1 MQRQENTGYEQVMGV
16 HEIGRMTENCL
27 QISVH
32 KAVWLLGAV
41 FSKTGA
47 FMKQCGD
54 CVLM

>member
-1 MQRQENTGYEQVMGV
+1 MGV